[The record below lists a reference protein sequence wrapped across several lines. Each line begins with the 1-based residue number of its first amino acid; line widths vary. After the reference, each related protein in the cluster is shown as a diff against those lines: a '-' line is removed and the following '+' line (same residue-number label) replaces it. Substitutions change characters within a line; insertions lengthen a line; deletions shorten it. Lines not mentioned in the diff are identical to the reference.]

1 MRWGLIGQRCPK
13 EPEKCGKWKTFQKPR
28 NSSEAN
34 KTEGLPQ
41 CSQLLFAGGLAC
53 YTQEEVGEAVGLDR
67 SEVARATGEVCEMDS
82 CPKSIKPSPHA
93 RAGGSFSGNGRPSK
107 TAKTSPHARA
117 GGRAIEANK
126 MDSCPKCS
134 QLLATYTDA
143 EWKPPLYAE

>member
-53 YTQEEVGEAVGLDR
+53 YTQEEIGEAVGLFQQD
-67 SEVARATGEVCEMDS
+67 VAKAVEAQKMDS
-82 CPKSIKPSPHA
+82 CPKSVK
-93 RAGGSFSGNGRPSK
+93 
-107 TAKTSPHARA
+107 
-117 GGRAIEANK
+117 
-126 MDSCPKCS
+126 
-134 QLLATYTDA
+134 LLATYTDA
-143 EWKPPLYAE
+143 EWKPPLYDIWSRLTDSALPPQES